1 MRLKCKNIIRGQND
15 HGIYFRLGC
24 LETNIFGSLGYI
36 SWQCEF
42 KVGVFQQSRID
53 SNMTYY
59 ITYFQNKAYWCF
71 YTYDEVIKYFD
82 LTYYERKEKLEKIDE
97 KSM

>member
-1 MRLKCKNIIRGQND
+1 
-15 HGIYFRLGC
+15 
-24 LETNIFGSLGYI
+24 
-36 SWQCEF
+36 
-42 KVGVFQQSRID
+42 
-53 SNMTYY
+53 MTYY